1 MQNLKAG
8 NNMAIARDAAFFLVY
23 QMLMGSFENENKD
36 RVKVFNSVKY
46 VVSHRRVFKHT
57 ARMIV
62 RAAYEERFV
71 GSMEEI
77 AELNNI
83 EDEGV
88 TTEESAIE
96 YSDESD

>member
-1 MQNLKAG
+1 
-8 NNMAIARDAAFFLVY
+8 
-23 QMLMGSFENENKD
+23 
-36 RVKVFNSVKY
+36 
-46 VVSHRRVFKHT
+46 
-57 ARMIV
+57 MIV

-71 GSMEEI
+71 GSTEEI